1 MAKKQR
7 GTLRLPLRS
16 IGISVVFTAVVIV
29 ALLWL
34 AGVFHPKIEHA
45 PPDRGLAHGTATR
58 PSTTAEARLISVP
71 RTELAVGT
79 IRAVHETAIAAKL
92 LAKVK
97 AVHVQAGK
105 PVGAGDVLVELDD
118 EDLKARLQQADAALQ
133 SAIATRDQAE
143 REFDRVK
150 RLYENAAAAKIEF
163 DRAQTALQTATADGD
178 RAQQARREAETI
190 LGYATIKSPMA
201 GIVIDKQVEVG
212 DTVTPGQT
220 LLKLYDPTRMQLVA
234 SVRES
239 LTQRLAVGQDIGVR
253 VDALA
258 KTCTGQ
264 ISEIVPE
271 AESAS
276 RTFAVKVTGPCP
288 PGIYSGMFGRLLI
301 PLDEQ
306 EVLVIPQEAVRH
318 VGQLDL
324 VTVLQAGGDA
334 AQRAVRLGRTYG
346 DDVEV
351 LAGLRAG
358 EQVALVP

>member
-1 MAKKQR
+1 MAKKQG
-7 GTLRLPLRS
+7 GTFRLPLRS

-34 AGVFHPKIEHA
+34 AGVFHRKIDTA
-45 PPDRGLAHGTATR
+45 PPGGLAQATTR
-58 PSTTAEARLISVP
+58 PSATAEAHLITVP

-97 AVHVQAGK
+97 VVNVQAGK
-105 PVGAGDVLVELDD
+105 TVDAGDVLVELDD

-133 SAIATRDQAE
+133 AATATRDQAQ

-150 RLYENAAAAKIEF
+150 GLYESASAAKIEY
-163 DRAQTALQTATADGD
+163 DRAQTALQTATADVDG
-178 RAQQARREAETI
+178 AQQARREAETI

-212 DTVTPGQT
+212 DTVSPGQT

-258 KTCTGQ
+258 KTCTGR

-306 EVLVIPQEAVRH
+306 QVLVIPQQAVRH

-324 VTVLQAGGDA
+324 VTVVESDDA
-334 AQRAVRLGRTYG
+334 TQRAVRLGRTYG

-351 LAGLRAG
+351 LAGLQAG